1 MSTPILSGIDIG
13 APRLQGQSTQSN
25 ETIEIT
31 GAGADIW
38 GVRDECHFAH
48 MEANGDF
55 EFSVQVESIEMA
67 DLYSKAG
74 LMWRTSLEAGAQHVM
89 LVAFGNN
96 DLRNKNNGGIEYQSR
111 VGKDTECSAIYP
123 SQPLPVTPDFPVHF
137 PRVWLKL
144 ARKGNVFTAMFSENG
159 VHWKVYCTHRLS
171 LPAVGYLG
179 IAATSHNEAKVIK
192 TRFSM
197 LRMS

>member
-1 MSTPILSGIDIG
+1 
-13 APRLQGQSTQSN
+13 
-25 ETIEIT
+25 
-31 GAGADIW
+31 
-38 GVRDECHFAH
+38 
-48 MEANGDF
+48 
-55 EFSVQVESIEMA
+55 
-67 DLYSKAG
+67 
-74 LMWRTSLEAGAQHVM
+74 M